1 MGRGLLLQIYNQT
14 TRPISGSTEFSP
26 WWDSNRGDH
35 ETKASKENK
44 QTDIDEDILISLRE
58 SLWESEHPGGEGGG
72 EGGWEGTR
80 GEEGGKVRIL
90 WQDFWQKTGIG
101 FTHGQESFSRSCGK
115 DNGSS
120 AGKDKAKM
128 DGRREAELYF
138 EGIKPLKINRHL
150 YLQLPSVPE
159 TVKEQRWKYNTKQWY
174 REIVPRET

>member
-1 MGRGLLLQIYNQT
+1 MGKGGGRGRMRRNK
-14 TRPISGSTEFSP
+14 R
-26 WWDSNRGDH
+26 RGGR
-35 ETKASKENK
+35 KS
-44 QTDIDEDILISLRE
+44 EDFVTGFL
-58 SLWESEHPGGEGGG
+58 
-72 EGGWEGTR
+72 T
-80 GEEGGKVRIL
+80 
-90 WQDFWQKTGIG
+90 KTGIG

-150 YLQLPSVPE
+150 YLQLPSVPK

>member
-1 MGRGLLLQIYNQT
+1 MRRNKRRGGRKSEDFVTGFLT
-14 TRPISGSTEFSP
+14 K
-26 WWDSNRGDH
+26 NRDWVY
-35 ETKASKENK
+35 TW
-44 QTDIDEDILISLRE
+44 LR
-58 SLWESEHPGGEGGG
+58 
-72 EGGWEGTR
+72 
-80 GEEGGKVRIL
+80 II
-90 WQDFWQKTGIG
+90 QQK
-101 FTHGQESFSRSCGK
+101 RGK